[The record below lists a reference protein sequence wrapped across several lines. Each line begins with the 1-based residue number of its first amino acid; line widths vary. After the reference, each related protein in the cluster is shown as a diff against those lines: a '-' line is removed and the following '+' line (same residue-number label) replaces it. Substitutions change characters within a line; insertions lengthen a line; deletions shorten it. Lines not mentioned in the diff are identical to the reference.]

1 MTRAD
6 KTVNYY
12 LVAKDIILMT
22 IATFI
27 IAVAVFFFLYPT
39 HASISSIVG
48 LSIILS
54 NFVSLSVSQITMILN
69 VLLLIVGFA
78 LFGKEF
84 GAKTIYTSILLPT
97 FLGLFENIFPNNK
110 SLTGDTVIDVV
121 AYIFL
126 VSFGAAILFNDNAS
140 SGGLDIVAKV
150 LNRYLHIELG
160 RAMSIAGFCVALSS
174 ALVYDKKTVVI
185 SVLGTYIN
193 GMVLDYFIFD
203 QNVKRRVCII
213 SNETDV
219 FKDFILN
226 TMHCGATIYDA
237 VGAYNGMK
245 RKELITIVNKQEYQ
259 VLINFIAKTD
269 PSAFVTVYKVSE
281 IYDTHRHQK
290 FLAQH
295 H

>member
-54 NFVSLSVSQITMILN
+54 NFVNLSVSQITMILN

-84 GAKTIYTSILLPT
+84 GAKTIYTSILLPV

-213 SNETDV
+213 SNENDV

-290 FLAQH
+290 FLSKRN
-295 H
+295 